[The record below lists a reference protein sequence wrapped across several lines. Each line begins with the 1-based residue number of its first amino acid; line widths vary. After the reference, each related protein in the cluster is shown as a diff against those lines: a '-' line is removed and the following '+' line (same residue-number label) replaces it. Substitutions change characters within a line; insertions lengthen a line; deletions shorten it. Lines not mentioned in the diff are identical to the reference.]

1 MNILFVHDHPFVKVD
16 NKVYST
22 GGLPNTVWDNYL
34 HNNEDQIYV
43 YARNLQSRTAKSI
56 SSRDNVNFSLSKVYT
71 SPKDYFIKKAKLSKE
86 INQVAEN
93 IDVAI
98 IRLPSF
104 LGLIAI
110 KECKKRNIPY
120 LVEVVGNVYDSISNY
135 GNVFGKLLANYI
147 DGIVKKEIYNAPYA
161 IYVTKHYLQEC
172 YPCKNI
178 VEYAS
183 DVEISAGNY
192 NKLSERINKIK
203 NSQQQP
209 IVVGTIGNLEVKYKG
224 YEVLIKAIG
233 LLKKNGLR
241 VIYRIAG
248 PGSNIELLEIAEKND
263 VKDQIEFTGS
273 LNREQVFE
281 YLDNL
286 DIYIHPSFQ
295 EGLPRVVVEAMSCAL
310 PVLASTIGGIP
321 ELIPMKYLHKPG
333 DYMKLYN
340 DLKSLIDSKEELLS
354 MAENNW
360 NKALEYD
367 KEFLVAK
374 RRSFFADFYNNTF
387 LNAK

>member
-16 NKVYST
+16 NQIYST
-22 GGLPNTVWDNYL
+22 GGLPSSVWDNYL
-34 HNNEDQIYV
+34 HNSQDQIYV
-43 YARNLQSRTAKSI
+43 YARHLQCRAAKSI
-56 SSRDNVNFSLSKVYT
+56 SSRENVNFVLSEQYK
-71 SPKDYFIKKAKLSKE
+71 SPKDFFIKRAKLVRE
-86 INQVAEN
+86 IKQITKN

-110 KECKKRNIPY
+110 YECKKRKIPY

-135 GNVFGKLLANYI
+135 GNVFGRILANYI
-147 DGIVKKEIYNAPYA
+147 NDLNKKEIYNAPYA

-178 VEYAS
+178 AEYAS
-183 DVEISAGNY
+183 DVEINAGNQ
-192 NKLSERINKIK
+192 NKLSRRIDKIQNYK
-203 NSQQQP
+203 NQ
-209 IVVGTIGNLEVKYKG
+209 ILVVGTIGNLEVKYKG
-224 YEVLIKAIG
+224 YEILIKAMG
-233 LLKKNGLR
+233 LLKQDGIK